1 MGRCL
6 LALGLS
12 FWALL
17 TTDSVPGF
25 AQLKGETSLAGTVF
39 TASGDRRVDNATV
52 TLCDDQGSRLEETT
66 TEDAGAFSF
75 PAIRPAR
82 YLLRVRAEGFETTE
96 LRVDLS
102 LGAQRG
108 LSIALKPLPRQDA
121 PPDRASVS
129 AHELSM
135 PEAARELMS
144 SGMNKLFKEKDPQA
158 ALIDF
163 QSATAKAPGFYE
175 AYFQCALALLALHK
189 ESDAEAQFRKSIEVS
204 HQKYPDAIIAL
215 ATLLL
220 RRQQGG
226 EGEALLLQGL
236 AMNPQSWPG
245 QIELGKLELARG
257 HIDAALAAAETA
269 ESLAPL
275 QPMVYRLLTAVHLQ
289 QKNYPAAVTD
299 LDNYIRLDP
308 DSPAGVRAKELRAQ
322 VERQLPAGTA
332 VATK

>member
-12 FWALL
+12 FCALL
-17 TTDSVPGF
+17 TIGSAPGF
-25 AQLKGETSLAGTVF
+25 AQLKGATSLAGTVF
-39 TASGDRRVDNATV
+39 TAGGDRRVVNATV
-52 TLCDDQGSRLEETT
+52 TLSDDQGSRLEDTST
-66 TEDAGAFSF
+66 DDAGDFSF

-82 YLLRVRAEGFETTE
+82 YLVRVRAEGYENTE
-96 LRVDLS
+96 VRVDLS
-102 LGAQRG
+102 LTAQRG
-108 LSIALKPLPRQDA
+108 LTISLKPIPRQDT
-121 PPDRASVS
+121 PSDRSSVS

-135 PEAARELMS
+135 PEAARDLMT
-144 SGMNKLFKEKDPQA
+144 SGVSKLYKEKDPHA
-158 ALIDF
+158 ALVDF

-175 AYFQCALALLALHK
+175 AYFQSGLAFLALHK
-189 ESDAEAQFRKSIEVS
+189 ESDAEAQFRKSIEIS
-204 HQKYPDAIIAL
+204 QQKYPDAIIAL

-236 AMNPQSWPG
+236 AMNPHSWPG
-245 QIELGKLELARG
+245 QIELGKLELSRG
-257 HIDAALAAAETA
+257 HFDAALAAAEKA
-269 ESLAPL
+269 EALAPL
-275 QPMVYRLLTAVHLQ
+275 QPVVYRLLTAVHLQ
-289 QKNYPAAVTD
+289 QKNYPAAITD

-322 VERQLPAGTA
+322 VERQLPAATA

>member
-6 LALGLS
+6 FALGLS
-12 FWALL
+12 FCSFL
-17 TTDSVPGF
+17 TIGSAPGF
-25 AQLKGETSLAGTVF
+25 AQLKGATSLAGTVF
-39 TASGDRRVDNATV
+39 TATGDRRVDNATV
-52 TLCDDQGSRLEETT
+52 TLCDDQGSRLEEAITD
-66 TEDAGAFSF
+66 DAGDFSF

-82 YLLRVRAEGFETTE
+82 YLVRVRAEGYETTE
-96 LRVDLS
+96 LHVDLS
-102 LGAQRG
+102 LAAQRG
-108 LSIALKPLPRQDA
+108 LSIALKPTPRQDA
-121 PPDRASVS
+121 APERSSVS

-144 SGMNKLFKEKDPQA
+144 SGMTKLYKGKDPQA

-163 QSATAKAPGFYE
+163 QFATAKAPGFYE
-175 AYFQCALALLALHK
+175 AYFESGLAFLALHK
-189 ESDAEAQFRKSIEVS
+189 EGDAETQFRKSIEVS
-204 HQKYPDAIIAL
+204 QKKYPDAIIAL

-245 QIELGKLELARG
+245 QIELGKLELAQG
-257 HIDAALAAAETA
+257 HLDAALAAAEQA
-269 ESLAPL
+269 KSLAPL
-275 QPMVYRLLTAVHLQ
+275 QPLVYRLLTAVHLQ
-289 QKNYPAAVTD
+289 QKNYSAAIAD

-322 VERQLPAGTA
+322 VERQLPATA
-332 VATK
+332 AATK